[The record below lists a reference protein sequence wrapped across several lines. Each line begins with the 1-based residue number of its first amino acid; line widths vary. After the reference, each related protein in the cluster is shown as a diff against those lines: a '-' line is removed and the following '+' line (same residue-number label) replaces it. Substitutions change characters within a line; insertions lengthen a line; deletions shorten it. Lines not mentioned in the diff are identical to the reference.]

1 MTNAEK
7 RVALA
12 TALLPDTDTDDVL
25 DSVLADAEALVLNR
39 MYPFGYP
46 DGTVVPSRYER
57 IQIQLATELYSKR
70 GAEGQTG
77 HSENGISRSWPEK
90 SALLNRVMPHVGSVN
105 SDA

>member
-12 TALLPDTDTDDVL
+12 TALSPDTDTDDVL
-25 DSVLADAEALVLNR
+25 DSVLEDAEALVLNR

-46 DGTVVPSRYER
+46 DGTIVPSRYER
-57 IQIQLATELYSKR
+57 IQIQLAAELYSKR

-90 SALLNRVMPHVGSVN
+90 SALLKRVMPHVGSVT